1 MSYGVQVFA
10 ENGDIRLDTT
20 DRQVRFAALYTG
32 VCPANTTISI
42 PTALL
47 EDDGTW
53 GINERNYANIY
64 IRCGLTSGNVTVT
77 NTNTSTNYN
86 YQVEVFRI

>member
-10 ENGDIRLDTT
+10 ENGDVRLDTT
-20 DRQVRFAALYTG
+20 DRQVRFAAFYTG
-32 VCPANTTISI
+32 TCPINTTISI
-42 PTALL
+42 PTPLL

-53 GINERNYANIY
+53 GLNERNYANYY

-77 NTNTSTNYN
+77 NTSLQSPHDYK
-86 YQVEVFRI
+86 VEVFRI